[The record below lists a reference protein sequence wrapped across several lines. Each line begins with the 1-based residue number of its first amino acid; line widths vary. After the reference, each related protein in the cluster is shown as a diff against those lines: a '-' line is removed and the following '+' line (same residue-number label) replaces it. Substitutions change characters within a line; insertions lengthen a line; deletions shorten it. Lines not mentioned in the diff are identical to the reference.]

1 MSSKPEKPYEIGY
14 GKPPTETRFKK
25 GKSGNPSGRPKRR
38 APQKDTG
45 KILQHFDNE
54 EIVLMVDGKP
64 KRMLQG
70 EVLFQ
75 QLFKKAIKGN
85 LEAARLIAR
94 MAAKYFGPEAQ
105 GPSEVRFEVRPDD
118 YFTQKDSAKPKE
130 NP

>member
-1 MSSKPEKPYEIGY
+1 
-14 GKPPTETRFKK
+14 
-25 GKSGNPSGRPKRR
+25 
-38 APQKDTG
+38 
-45 KILQHFDNE
+45 
-54 EIVLMVDGKP
+54 
-64 KRMLQG
+64 MLHG

-105 GPSEVRFEVRPDD
+105 GPSEVRFEVLPDD